1 MAFLF
6 NWLTWS
12 LDESLHQ
19 WRAERANYIISFI
32 YKTLAGIV
40 ISFLLLVY
48 VVVDLVSMMVEVVE
62 LVWRKVR
69 TK

>member
-1 MAFLF
+1 MSFLF

-12 LDESLHQ
+12 LDEALHQ
-19 WRAERANYIISFI
+19 WRADRAHRIISSLC
-32 YKTLAGIV
+32 KTLAGIA

-48 VVVDLVSMMVEVVE
+48 VVVDLVAMMVEAVE
-62 LVWRKVR
+62 LVWLKVR